1 MGDSSVHTSS
11 IAKHPIM
18 NKFSTLLAATA
29 LLAIPMSAQEENGI
43 TFKGS
48 VQSDVLIPQEDHKI
62 GTGTYDDW
70 GLTNTYVDLQ
80 LLSKHVTA
88 GARLEYL
95 DHPLP
100 GFESDFA
107 GWGLPHLYVT
117 GHLKKAEVTLGDCYD
132 QFGSGF
138 IFRTYEERSLGID
151 NSLRGARV
159 VVKPF
164 QGITLKALAG
174 QQRIYWHNRE
184 FNSDFTYFSSADP
197 WIYGADLELNVDQWF
212 KRMDEKGTRL
222 TLGFSAITKHE
233 RDEDLLSLRPTG
245 EQDEFGTDIIGAY
258 KLNLPKDVGAFD
270 VRANLQKGNY
280 NLLAEYAWKS
290 QDPSFDNGYIYRHGQ
305 ALMLSG
311 SYSKRG
317 MSVLLQAKRS
327 EDMAFRS
334 ERSRTGTAGFINHL
348 PAFSQQQTYT
358 LAALY
363 PYATQNALGE
373 WAFQAELGYNF
384 KRKTTLGGKYGTHIK
399 LNASHIRGIDRQA
412 LTQADGTPLE
422 DVAGTKGY
430 TTKFFH
436 MGDETYYQDINVQME
451 KKLTKRFKLNLMYM
465 NQRYNKT
472 VVEGEGGTILSNIA
486 IAEGKYTIN
495 KKLTLR
501 AEAQYLNT
509 KQDQGDWW
517 FGLVELSV
525 LPHFMFTISDMYN
538 AKVPNEDGTATSK
551 QHYYMIGGTFTHGAH
566 RLQMSYGKTRAGY
579 NCSGGVCRYVP
590 ASKGL
595 QLSYNFN
602 F

>member
-1 MGDSSVHTSS
+1 M
-11 IAKHPIM
+11 KKYLP
-18 NKFSTLLAATA
+18 FLAVSA
-29 LLAIPMSAQEENGI
+29 LLTLPASAQEDHGV
-43 TFKGS
+43 TVKGS

-70 GLTNTYVDLQ
+70 GLTNTYFDLQ

-88 GARLEYL
+88 GARFEYL

-100 GFESDFA
+100 GFEKDFA
-107 GWGLPHLYVT
+107 GWGVPHLYVT
-117 GHLKKAEVTLGDCYD
+117 AQGKRASLTLGDYYD

-138 IFRTYEERSLGID
+138 ILRTYEERSLGID
-151 NSLRGARV
+151 NSLRGARL
-159 VVKPF
+159 
-164 QGITLKALAG
+164 TLKPVKGVQLKMLAG
-174 QQRIYWHNRE
+174 QQRVYWNHRE
-184 FNSDFTYFSSADP
+184 FNSDFEYLNGTDP

-212 KRMDEKGTRL
+212 KRMDESGTRL
-222 TLGFSAITKHE
+222 TLGVSAVTKHE
-233 RDEDLLSLRPTG
+233 REEDLISLRPTG
-245 EQDEFGTDIIGAY
+245 VQDEFGADILGSY
-258 KLNLPKDVGAFD
+258 RLRTPTDVGAFD

-280 NLLAEYAWKS
+280 SFLAEYAWKS
-290 QDPSFDNGYIYRHGQ
+290 QDPSFDNGYIFRHGN
-305 ALMLSG
+305 ALLLSG

-334 ERSRTGTAGFINHL
+334 RRSRTGTAAFINHL
-348 PAFSQQQTYT
+348 PAFSQQQTYA

-373 WAFQAELGYNF
+373 WAFQGEVSYNF
-384 KRKTTLGGKYGTHIK
+384 KRRTPLGGKYGTTLK
-399 LNASHIRGIDRQA
+399 VNASHIRGIDRNA
-412 LTQADGTPLE
+412 LTNPDGTPVE
-422 DVAGTKGY
+422 DLMGTKGY
-430 TTKFFH
+430 TGKFFK
-436 MGDETYYQDINVQME
+436 MGDETYYQDINVQLE
-451 KKLTKRFKLNLMYM
+451 KKLTKDFKLHLMYM

-472 VVEGEGGTILSNIA
+472 VVEGEGGTIVSNIA

-501 AEAQYLNT
+501 GEAQYLHT

-517 FGLVELSV
+517 YGLLELSV
-525 LPHFMFTISDMYN
+525 LPNFMFTVSDMYN

-551 QHYYMIGGTFTHGAH
+551 QHYYMFSGCFTHKAH
-566 RLQMSYGKTRAGY
+566 RLQLSYGKTRAGY

-595 QLSYNFN
+595 QVSYNFN

>member
-1 MGDSSVHTSS
+1 MGDTSVHTSS